1 MPRTMVEYATD
12 QITIYRFCPYQC
24 RYCWAWRNKLFA
36 SRIQRGRYDPLEEAR
51 KYVRIKDP
59 RIIVVSFT
67 SDPYPPVEKK
77 NRLTRRVLEVL
88 SEAKQHRS
96 LVLTKNP
103 ILALRDFTI
112 MKKHGDVW
120 LGTTLI
126 SVDKTELEPKAPK
139 PSDRRL
145 ALYLAKKRGVK
156 TWLSIEPI
164 IPQITDLVEII
175 ERTLDYVDY
184 YVLGSFNY
192 TKILGFE
199 ITEDEKKAW
208 YQKQVPKAIS
218 LLKSYGKRFFIK
230 KELRRYLEL

>member
-1 MPRTMVEYATD
+1 MRGKYDPVKEAERYLRVWDPRT
-12 QITIYRFCPYQC
+12 
-24 RYCWAWRNKLFA
+24 
-36 SRIQRGRYDPLEEAR
+36 
-51 KYVRIKDP
+51 
-59 RIIVVSFT
+59 IVVSFT

-88 SEAKQHRS
+88 SEARQHRI

-112 MKKHGDVW
+112 MKKHGDMW

-145 ALYLAKKRGVK
+145 ALYIAKKKGLK

-164 IPQITDLVEII
+164 IPQITDPVEII

-208 YQKQVPKAIS
+208 YRKHVLEAIS

-230 KELRRYLEL
+230 KELRRYLK